1 MCQVFIV
8 MYHMAGVTC
17 LVSADPKYA
26 NISVTPYHQ
35 KSPVHRL
42 AGFQQWHSH
51 TDESVANNFSD
62 EQIWMLF
69 AKDILYKYKNN
80 VTMDILCHED
90 EYIYYL

>member
-8 MYHMAGVTC
+8 MYHKAGVTC

-42 AGFQQWHSH
+42 AGFPQLHSH
-51 TDESVANNFSD
+51 TDKSVANN
-62 EQIWMLF
+62 
-69 AKDILYKYKNN
+69 ILMNKYE
-80 VTMDILCHED
+80 C
-90 EYIYYL
+90 YLQKTYCKI